1 MERMR
6 SYPAAM
12 SATGSSTARTWTVL
26 GALYFVWGTTYLGI
40 REVNR
45 SIPPLVGAGARFLVA
60 GAALYAL
67 ARVRTG
73 ERPTGAQWRGA
84 SVVGAFLLFGGNAG
98 VAWSEYLGTPT
109 GIVALIIALVPL
121 WLALF
126 DRVLLKSAPLGWRV
140 SVGLVAGFAGE
151 AILVGT
157 SAVRN
162 DVPLD
167 GMLVAVAATVGWAI
181 GSLYARNAPLPRAP
195 LLGSGMQQ
203 LAGAGVILAVAL
215 VTGQFADLHVGA
227 IEARSWLGLGWLILA
242 GSFVGFSAYL
252 WLLRNVRTSLV
263 STYAFVNPVV
273 AVFLGWL
280 ILDEAVT
287 LRMAFAAAVV
297 LGAVALIVSSGD
309 TARQD
314 RGDVGAGEPPLEPQ
328 TSGGQERW
336 AEREP
341 EAGLER

>member
-1 MERMR
+1 
-6 SYPAAM
+6 
-12 SATGSSTARTWTVL
+12 
-26 GALYFVWGTTYLGI
+26 VWGTTYLGI

-60 GAALYAL
+60 GTALYAL
-67 ARVRTG
+67 ARLRAG
-73 ERPTGAQWRGA
+73 ERPTLTQWRGA

-109 GIVALIIALVPL
+109 GVVALIIALVPL

-157 SAVRN
+157 TAVRG

-167 GMLVAVAATVGWAI
+167 GMLIAVAATIGWAI
-181 GSLYARNAPLPRAP
+181 GSLYARTASLPKAP

-203 LAGAGVILAVAL
+203 LAGAGVILAVAV
-215 VTGQFADLHVGA
+215 VTGQFADLNVGA
-227 IEARSWLGLGWLILA
+227 IQTSSWVGLGWLIVA

-263 STYAFVNPVV
+263 STYAYVNPIV

-280 ILDEAVT
+280 VLDEAVT
-287 LRMAFAAAVV
+287 LRMGFAAAIV
-297 LGAVALIVSSGD
+297 LGAVALIVSAGD
-309 TARQD
+309 TAREDQ
-314 RGDVGAGEPPLEPQ
+314 GEVAAGEPPLDLA
-328 TSGGQERW
+328 SGGEQRW
-336 AEREP
+336 TEREP
-341 EAGLER
+341 EVGLER